1 MQGLGTVL
9 PEERHKAQ
17 VSGCKNTA
25 NCLAPWT
32 LNLLSF
38 FAANVSAEF
47 SIEYRSGWF
56 QPPEAFVSP
65 VSVKLKFPSRLV
77 LAGCLAVAL
86 AAPAVL
92 AQDLHIK
99 LPKRSH
105 PTPVQKLNQDGVK
118 AIQNHDYDKAKKLFY
133 RAYLLDPND
142 PFTLNNLGYIAEV
155 DGDLDR
161 AQRFYTLAAEQPSE
175 AAIARATN
183 PDAKGKQVADVA
195 GNAIDQQMEINRSN
209 VYAMGLLMKDRA
221 PEADIVLQKALKLDP
236 HNPFTLNNLGF
247 AKEKEGELEEAVK
260 YYSQAAATGS
270 NEPVVVTLHKD
281 WRGKPIREIAEDNA
295 KAVEKVLKHG
305 ETPEQRIAR
314 LNLRGVSAIN
324 RNQRDLARKYFEEAY
339 KIDPNNSFTL
349 NNMGYLAEMDG
360 DRETAQFF
368 YAKAREGAASDAKVA
383 LATRRDMEGQRMG
396 AVAAVNDQ
404 TVDDAIQRTLE
415 ARRREGGPVSLMTRS
430 DRPVAEPAEPLHPTH
445 SASDTVLIPNDNGG
459 AVPANQP
466 GTSTTILQTEPTVIP
481 PLPAN
486 EQPQVQPEQ
495 NVIPPLPESQQPP
508 NAGGQPSGS
517 QPNSQPQ
524 VQPEQKVIPPLPDN
538 QQPNAQPSNPPQAQ
552 PQGGVIPPLPDNQ
565 QPPNADK
572 GTTPT
577 QQKPPE

>member
-1 MQGLGTVL
+1 M
-9 PEERHKAQ
+9 
-17 VSGCKNTA
+17 
-25 NCLAPWT
+25 
-32 LNLLSF
+32 
-38 FAANVSAEF
+38 
-47 SIEYRSGWF
+47 
-56 QPPEAFVSP
+56 SP
-65 VSVKLKFPSRLV
+65 VSAKLKFPVRV
-77 LAGCLAVAL
+77 ALAGCLAVAFAL
-86 AAPAVL
+86 PAL
-92 AQDLHIK
+92 HGQEFHIK

-118 AIQNHDYDKAKKLFY
+118 AIQNHNYDKAKKLFY
-133 RAYLLDPND
+133 KAYLLDPND
-142 PFTLNNLGYIAEV
+142 PFTLNNLGYIAEI

-175 AAIARATN
+175 AAIAKATN
-183 PDAKGKQVADVA
+183 PDAKGKQVAEVA
-195 GNAIDQQMEINRSN
+195 GNAIDREMEINRSN

-221 PEADIVLQKALKLDP
+221 PEADVVLHKALKLAP
-236 HNPFTLNNLGF
+236 HNAFTLNNLGF
-247 AKEKEGELEEAVK
+247 AKEKEGELEDAVK
-260 YYSQAAATGS
+260 YYNEAAATGS
-270 NEPVVVTLHKD
+270 NSPVVVTLHKD

-324 RNQRDLARKYFEEAY
+324 RNQHDLAQKYFKEAY

-383 LATRRDMEGQRMG
+383 LSTRRDMEGQRMG

-404 TVDDAIQRTLE
+404 TVDDAMQREME
-415 ARRREGGPVSLMTRS
+415 ARRRQGGTATLLTRGNTPV
-430 DRPVAEPAEPLHPTH
+430 VEPAEPVHPTH
-445 SASDTVLIPNDNGG
+445 SATDTVLIPRGNAGE
-459 AVPANQP
+459 PADQW
-466 GTSTTILQTEPTVIP
+466 GTSETILQAIPRVIP

-495 NVIPPLPESQQPP
+495 NVIPPLPENQQPP
-508 NAGGQPSGS
+508 NGSGAPSGS
-517 QPNSQPQ
+517 QPSSQPQ
-524 VQPEQKVIPPLPDN
+524 VQPEQNVIPPLPDN
-538 QQPNAQPSNPPQAQ
+538 QQPPSAGGVGTNPPAQ
-552 PQGGVIPPLPDNQ
+552 TQQQGGTQSQGGVIPPLPDNQ

-572 GTTPT
+572 GTTPK